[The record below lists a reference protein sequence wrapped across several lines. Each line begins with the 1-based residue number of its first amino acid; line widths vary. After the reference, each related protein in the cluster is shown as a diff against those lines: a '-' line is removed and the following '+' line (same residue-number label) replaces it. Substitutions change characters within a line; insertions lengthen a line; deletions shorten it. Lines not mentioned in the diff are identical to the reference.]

1 MPLLALNT
9 LLKFHFRSQTNL
21 HRQKQSFADV
31 QNRCSLKFC
40 KFHRKTTVLKTL
52 FETPTEV
59 FSCEICKNFKNTFFY
74 RTSPVAASASCGLVN
89 PFRTSSLFLY
99 PLKLSKNQR
108 PRFYSTISRLQ
119 STCTLRSQE
128 SFLIFHEMFSLL
140 FLFYFKILFSDIY
153 CILHVGYTY
162 MYL

>member
-40 KFHRKTTVLKTL
+40 KFHRKTTVFKTL

-74 RTSPVAASASCGLVN
+74 RTSSVAASASCGLVN
-89 PFRTSSLFLY
+89 PFRTTSLFLY
-99 PLKLSKNQR
+99 PLKLSKK
-108 PRFYSTISRLQ
+108 PE
-119 STCTLRSQE
+119 SQ
-128 SFLIFHEMFSLL
+128 
-140 FLFYFKILFSDIY
+140 ILFHHLAITEY
-153 CILHVGYTY
+153 LHIKKSRIIFD
-162 MYL
+162 LP